1 MIAIEGLVA
10 LLIKLATLVLE
21 ILVIFTTKVLPIIF

>member
-21 ILVIFTTKVLPIIF
+21 ILVIITTKVLPIIF